1 MSIIPIKIDSEE
13 TIEDNDVEILR
24 DSFDTS
30 WQ

>member
-24 DSFDTS
+24 DSSDTS
-30 WQ
+30 W

>member
-13 TIEDNDVEILR
+13 TVEDNDVEILR

-30 WQ
+30 W